1 MIKRKGFLLILLLY
15 LAISGLSGSALL
27 SAMDMP
33 EIDIAAV
40 NRIVKETGENW
51 KAGGITGNENE
62 TGAPVFHSS
71 GVPYDYSVL
80 DTNGRVLYQTS
91 PDVSVSVY
99 DALRR
104 HDICLDV
111 VTDQNTVG
119 KVIISTGYRDVLTSR
134 KKRVTVLIILMITAL
149 FVPLLL
155 YFLYLNRKILRPFR
169 EMKDFARHIAAGN
182 LDFPLPMDR
191 NHTFG
196 VFTESFDIMREQL
209 KEARLKEAE
218 AARSKK
224 ELTASLSHD
233 MKTPVASIKLTSE
246 LMLAMEK
253 DDIRKKKLQTIYQKA
268 EQIDR
273 LITNMLQSS
282 LEELGELTVRLSE
295 ESSSKLEELIREA
308 DYEGKLEP
316 FRLPGCVLRLDLFR
330 MEQVVG
336 NIINNSYKYAATS
349 LRIISGITEEGL
361 RLEFMDFGKGVP
373 DEELP
378 YVFSKFYR
386 GSNTGRKADGS
397 GLGLYITRNLMEKM
411 NGFVECF
418 NREDGFSVVLYIP
431 LVRPGI

>member
-1 MIKRKGFLLILLLY
+1 MIKRNGFLLILLLY
-15 LAISGLSGSALL
+15 LAVSGLFGATLL
-27 SAMDMP
+27 SATDMP
-33 EIDIAAV
+33 DIDIAAV

-51 KAGGITGNENE
+51 DARVPI
-62 TGAPVFHSS
+62 FHSS
-71 GVPYDYSVL
+71 AAPYDYSVL
-80 DTNGRVLYQTS
+80 DTEGQVLYQS
-91 PDVSVSVY
+91 APDVPTTVY

-111 VTDQNTVG
+111 VKNRNIVG
-119 KVIISTGYRDVLTSR
+119 KVIISTGYSDALKARQSR
-134 KKRVTVLIILMITAL
+134 VASLIILMTAAL

-196 VFTESFDIMREQL
+196 VFTESFDLMREQL
-209 KEARLKEAE
+209 KEARLKEAD
-218 AARSKK
+218 ASRSKK

-233 MKTPVASIKLTSE
+233 IKTPVASIKLTSE

-253 DDIRKKKLQTIYQKA
+253 DENRQKKLQTIYQKA

-282 LEELGELTVRLSE
+282 LDELGELTVQPTE
-295 ESSSKLEELIREA
+295 ESSGTLEKMIREA
-308 DYEGKLEP
+308 DYEGKLES
-316 FRLPGCVLRLDLFR
+316 FRLPGCVLQMDLFR
-330 MEQVVG
+330 MEQVIG
-336 NIINNSYKYAATS
+336 NIINNSYKYAATPI
-349 LRIISGITEEGL
+349 RIASEITEEGL
-361 RLEFMDFGKGVP
+361 RLEFMDYGKGVP

-411 NGFVECF
+411 KGFVECF
-418 NREDGFSVVLYIP
+418 NREDGFSVVLFIP